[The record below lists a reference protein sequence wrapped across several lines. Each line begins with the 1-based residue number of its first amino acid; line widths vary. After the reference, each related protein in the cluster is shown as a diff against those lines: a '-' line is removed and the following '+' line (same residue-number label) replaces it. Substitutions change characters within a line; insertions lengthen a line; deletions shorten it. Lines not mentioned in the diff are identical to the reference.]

1 MYLDLLIYFLKIL
14 MLEKLYLKFEV
25 DIMVYLLIISF
36 FYQFIYL
43 FFSLLFLSR
52 LFKKFL
58 DMYYVEV
65 VCILCNYVKVV

>member
-36 FYQFIYL
+36 FY
-43 FFSLLFLSR
+43 
-52 LFKKFL
+52 
-58 DMYYVEV
+58 
-65 VCILCNYVKVV
+65 

>member
-36 FYQFIYL
+36 FYWFIYL